1 MPSCQICVP
10 KLKFHRAARWAAAVG
25 ACTKLRVHLGGGVKS
40 SSSVRSALPPPLR
53 DKQAST
59 RQAADGGRSTQ
70 SASTK
75 REAREGG
82 IRPYSQCP
90 SDVCMCARIPFVPA
104 GGEILRDA
112 RSSKLAPQTRDLFA
126 ALPSSDGGPAV
137 RLKSRPGGMGVLHAD
152 GGATAHADG
161 YQASRRTTNSRC
173 ARGVRRHAHQS
184 HTDGPARPR
193 RQIGEPT

>member
-10 KLKFHRAARWAAAVG
+10 KLKFHRAAR
-25 ACTKLRVHLGGGVKS
+25 CGG
-40 SSSVRSALPPPLR
+40 PLR
-53 DKQAST
+53 WARAPNFVCT
-59 RQAADGGRSTQ
+59 LGAQAADGGRSTQ

-90 SDVCMCARIPFVPA
+90 SDVCMYVCAHTVLVPFVPA

>member
-1 MPSCQICVP
+1 MGVP
-10 KLKFHRAARWAAAVG
+10 TWTVLCLSVLPMALGQSMIRMVG
-25 ACTKLRVHLGGGVKS
+25 EDGQVCTFSVEGGVMVS
-40 SSSVRSALPPPLR
+40 SCPLR
-53 DKQAST
+53 EP
-59 RQAADGGRSTQ
+59 QAADGGRSTQ
-70 SASTK
+70 SAITK